1 MENEE
6 EIVVLEEETEKEIVT
21 FEEDAKVGTNNYEK
35 LLNKPKINNVEL
47 IGNKKSKD
55 LKIQDEMEVLSNL
68 EIEKMINNFI

>member
-6 EIVVLEEETEKEIVT
+6 EIAVLEEETEKEIIT

-35 LLNKPKINNVEL
+35 LLNKPKINNIEL

-68 EIEKMINNFI
+68 EIEKMINNFV

>member
-6 EIVVLEEETEKEIVT
+6 EIAVLEEEIEKEIVT

-68 EIEKMINNFI
+68 EIEEMINNFI

>member
-6 EIVVLEEETEKEIVT
+6 EIAVLEEETEKEIIT

-35 LLNKPKINNVEL
+35 LLNKPKINNIEL

-55 LKIQDEMEVLSNL
+55 LKIQDEMEVLSNI
-68 EIEKMINNFI
+68 EIEEMINNFI

>member
-6 EIVVLEEETEKEIVT
+6 EIAVLEEETEKEIVT

-35 LLNKPKINNVEL
+35 LLNKPKINNIEL

-68 EIEKMINNFI
+68 EIEEMINNFI

>member
-6 EIVVLEEETEKEIVT
+6 EIAVLEEETEKEIVT

-68 EIEKMINNFI
+68 EIEEMINNFI

>member
-1 MENEE
+1 MKNEE
-6 EIVVLEEETEKEIVT
+6 EIAVLEEETEKEIIT

-35 LLNKPKINNVEL
+35 LLNKPKINNIEL

-68 EIEKMINNFI
+68 EIEKMINNFV